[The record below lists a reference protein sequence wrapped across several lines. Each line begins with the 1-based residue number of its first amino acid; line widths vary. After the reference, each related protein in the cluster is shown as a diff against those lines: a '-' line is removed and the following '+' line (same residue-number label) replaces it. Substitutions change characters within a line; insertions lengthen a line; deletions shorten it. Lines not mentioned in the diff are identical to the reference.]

1 MFEDFN
7 INYFK
12 LVFIIMID
20 LDSIDS
26 FKSLDGKGQLAMMT
40 NWSNMILESFNKGK
54 SVKIPEQVSTK
65 SFNLN
70 YNKDFNQIGICGMGG
85 SGISGEFL
93 QNYLQDV
100 NFHIPVTLVR
110 GYKLPKNFTSNS
122 FIVIVSYSGNTRE
135 TLTCLHE
142 SLKRNIAVVLISS
155 GGTCLELSEKSKIP
169 LVLLQK
175 SYEPRAAFP
184 ALFGAISGVFFQKF
198 KELNFLESDLTNLT
212 ELLKKQNDLY
222 EPNVPLKNNI
232 AKQLAK
238 KWLNVVPIF
247 LSEYLCL
254 GMRMKGQMNEN
265 SKKMAFYD
273 TFPEMMHNTTQSWKD
288 ENLNLLPFHFV
299 RTLIHNDT
307 EMHDKTTYGLELAK
321 YKSLSH
327 VDELDFSQ
335 SNDNLLVRMFL
346 ATYLVDYAS
355 IYLAFLRNVDPS
367 FIDIVVG
374 MKNKFEPELTKKFDV
389 KEALL
394 SLF

>member
-1 MFEDFN
+1 
-7 INYFK
+7 
-12 LVFIIMID
+12 MID
-20 LDSIDS
+20 LDSIDT
-26 FKSLDGKGQLAMMT
+26 FKSLDGKGQLALMT
-40 NWSNMILESFNKGK
+40 NWSNMILDSFNKGK
-54 SVKIPEQVSTK
+54 SVKIPDQVFTK

-70 YNKDFNQIGICGMGG
+70 YNKDYNQIGICGMGG

-93 QNYLQDV
+93 QNYLQEV
-100 NFHIPVTLVR
+100 NFRIPVTLVR
-110 GYKLPKNFTSNS
+110 GYKLPKNFTSDS
-122 FIVIVSYSGNTRE
+122 FIIIVSYSGNTRE
-135 TLTCLHE
+135 TLTCLYE

-155 GGTCLELSEKSKIP
+155 GGTCLELSESSKIP

-175 SYEPRAAFP
+175 GYEPRAAFP
-184 ALFGAISGVFFQKF
+184 ALFGAITGVLFQKF

-212 ELLKKQNDLY
+212 GLLKKQNDSY
-222 EPNVPLKNNI
+222 EPNVPLKNNL

-288 ENLNLLPFHFV
+288 EKINQLPFHFV
-299 RTLIHNDT
+299 RTVINENT
-307 EMHDKTTYGLELAK
+307 EMSDKTNYGLELAK
-321 YKSLSH
+321 YKSLND
-327 VDELDFSQ
+327 VDEINFSK
-335 SNDNLLVRMFL
+335 SSSNLLHRLFL

-355 IYLAFLRNVDPS
+355 IYLAFLRNIDPS

-374 MKNKFEPELTKKFDV
+374 MKDKFEPILTKNFDV
-389 KEALL
+389 KSALL
-394 SLF
+394 DLV